1 MVVFFR
7 FFLLGS
13 FLLIFLFIVVRT
25 SFFVCFPVGGWSI
38 DRFFGCFFEPHF
50 FDTLIDYSFDFCIL
64 LTLFMQGLLDSHKLL
79 LHLRI
84 LDHLILHYAI
94 NHSLVALDL
103 ELLVFLLGNVIPD
116 FLVHL
121 L

>member
-1 MVVFFR
+1 
-7 FFLLGS
+7 
-13 FLLIFLFIVVRT
+13 
-25 SFFVCFPVGGWSI
+25 
-38 DRFFGCFFEPHF
+38 
-50 FDTLIDYSFDFCIL
+50 
-64 LTLFMQGLLDSHKLL
+64 MQGLLDSHKLL